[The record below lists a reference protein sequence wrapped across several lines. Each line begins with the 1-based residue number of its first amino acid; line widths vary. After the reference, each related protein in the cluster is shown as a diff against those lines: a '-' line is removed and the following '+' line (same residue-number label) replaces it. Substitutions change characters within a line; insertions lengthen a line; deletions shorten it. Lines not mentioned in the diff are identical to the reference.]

1 MQVNNNELN
10 YFDYLKLAKQ
20 KYKIILEKHPE
31 IEGLSPRELEV
42 FEYLLSDK
50 SLQQIADELFIT
62 YSSVHFHCKNI
73 YRKLAV
79 ANRKQILIKYKDI

>member
-1 MQVNNNELN
+1 MNSNEMN

-31 IEGLSPRELEV
+31 IEGLSTRELEV
-42 FEYLLSDK
+42 FEHLLSDK

-73 YRKLAV
+73 YRKLGV
-79 ANRKQILIKYKDI
+79 VNRKQILIKYKDI

>member
-1 MQVNNNELN
+1 MSSDEMN

-42 FEYLLSDK
+42 FEHLLSDK
-50 SLQQIADELFIT
+50 SLQQIADALYIT

-73 YRKLAV
+73 YRKLHLSS
-79 ANRKQILIKYKDI
+79 RRQLLITYKDLYE